1 MSKAKNIK
9 PFSVD
14 ARAENLSKEQ
24 VTKLHE
30 WCLIAGDLDES
41 LDDWLEYYDDGYPYL
56 GLDSEL
62 ETMSQTSP
70 QDNNIILFCNV
81 REYLGLQPEVTD
93 NVTEQLSSV
102 SAVAPEAPVSPLNI
116 RSLLSDTIMCISY
129 SSEGITVL
137 HAHNEDEYRVQTE
150 EELVDLCSLFEK
162 ISKYEVV

>member
-1 MSKAKNIK
+1 MSKVKTIK
-9 PFSVD
+9 PFCVD
-14 ARAENLSKEQ
+14 AKAENLSKEQ

-30 WCLIAGDLDES
+30 WCLIAGNLDES
-41 LDDWLEYYDDGYPYL
+41 LDDWLDYYVSGYSYL
-56 GLDSEL
+56 GLDSQL
-62 ETMSQTSP
+62 ETMSKVSP
-70 QDNNIILFCNV
+70 QDNNIISFCNV

-102 SAVAPEAPVSPLNI
+102 SAVAPEAPVSSLDV